1 MELRDEIVDKL
12 RNLEIAL
19 NSSKIQTL
27 IDNEKD
33 FAIKAAFLRER
44 TDIIVARVK
53 LENAILERISLRLKQ
68 LESDIKAG
76 IKDLENEVKKLK
88 STIDFLSIINRVTGL
103 LAKVFLII

>member
-1 MELRDEIVDKL
+1 MELRDEIVEKL

-27 IDNEKD
+27 MENEKD
-33 FAIKAAFLRER
+33 SAIKEAFVRER

-53 LENAILERISLRLKQ
+53 LENAILEQISIRLKQ
-68 LESDIKAG
+68 LEPDIKAG
-76 IKDLENEVKKLK
+76 IKDLENEAKKLK
-88 STIDFLSIINRVTGL
+88 STIEFMSIINRVTGL

>member
-1 MELRDEIVDKL
+1 MDLRDEIVDKL

-27 IDNEKD
+27 IENEKD
-33 FAIKAAFLRER
+33 SDIKAAFLRER

-53 LENAILERISLRLKQ
+53 LETAILERISLRLKQ
-68 LESDIKAG
+68 LEPDIKTG

-88 STIDFLSIINRVTGL
+88 NTIDFLSIINRVTGL

>member
-27 IDNEKD
+27 IENEKD
-33 FAIKAAFLRER
+33 PDLKEAFVREK

-53 LENAILERISLRLKQ
+53 LENAILERISVRLKQ
-68 LESDIKAG
+68 LEPDIKTC

-88 STIDFLSIINRVTGL
+88 NTIDFLSIINRVTGL